1 MYSLYKYFC
10 TLSAACLL
18 SCTLLTGCGPAEEKI
33 AEAQNKY
40 TELVDIHNQ
49 VAEAHKEISDDS
61 LDSDLMTLYGKLD
74 QVDEFNLNEMKDEE
88 IDTLISSMDTLITSY
103 QDYLASIA
111 QIKANEEASVIVTIP
126 MTLSN
131 DSGLT
136 FHKLM
141 LYEKG
146 DTSSLQNILDEDA
159 PFVTGAHMTGL
170 YIYRDVS
177 NTPWILEA
185 EDSEGNNYEFELSVE
200 TYTEEGFALTF
211 TYDSENQELKCT

>member
-1 MYSLYKYFC
+1 MHNLYKYFC
-10 TLSAACLL
+10 TLSAICLL

-33 AEAQNKY
+33 AEAQSKY

-49 VAEAHKEISDDS
+49 VVEAHKEIADDS
-61 LDSDLMTLYGKLD
+61 LDPDLTTLYGKLD
-74 QVDEFNLNEMKDEE
+74 RMDEFNLNEMKDEE
-88 IDTLISSMDTLITSY
+88 IDTLIASMDTLIASY

-136 FHKLM
+136 FNKLM

-146 DTSSLQNILDEDA
+146 STSSKENILDEEA
-159 PFVTGAHMTGL
+159 PFVSGAHITGL
-170 YIYRDVS
+170 FIYRDVTD
-177 NTPWILEA
+177 TPWLLEA
-185 EDSEGNNYEFELSVE
+185 EDSEGNSYEFELSVE

>member
-1 MYSLYKYFC
+1 MHNLYKYFC
-10 TLSAACLL
+10 TLSAICLL

-33 AEAQNKY
+33 AEAQSKY
-40 TELVDIHNQ
+40 AELADIHNQ
-49 VAEAHKEISDDS
+49 VVEAHKEIADDS
-61 LDSDLMTLYGKLD
+61 LDSDLTTLYSKLD
-74 QVDEFNLNEMKDEE
+74 RMDEFNLNEMKDEE
-88 IDTLISSMDTLITSY
+88 IDTLIASMDTLITSY

-136 FHKLM
+136 FNKLT

-146 DTSSLQNILDEDA
+146 DTSSKENILDEEA
-159 PFVTGAHMTGL
+159 PFETGAHITGL
-170 YIYRDVS
+170 FIYRDVTD
-177 NTPWILEA
+177 TPWILEA
-185 EDSEGNNYEFELSVE
+185 EDSEGNSYEFELSVE

>member
-1 MYSLYKYFC
+1 MHSLYKYFC

-18 SCTLLTGCGPAEEKI
+18 SCTFLTGCGPAEEKI

-49 VAEAHKEISDDS
+49 VAEAHKEITDDS
-61 LDSDLMTLYGKLD
+61 LDSDLMTLYGKLEQMD
-74 QVDEFNLNEMKDEE
+74 DFNLNEMKDEE
-88 IDTLISSMDTLITSY
+88 IDTLIASMDTLITSY
-103 QDYLASIA
+103 QDYLSSIA
-111 QIKANEEASVIVTIP
+111 QIKADEEASVIVTIP

-136 FHKLM
+136 FSKLL

-146 DTSSLQNILDEDA
+146 DTSLKNILDEEA
-159 PFVTGAHMTGL
+159 PFVTGAHLTGL
-170 YIYRDVS
+170 FIYRDVTD
-177 NTPWILEA
+177 TPWILEI
-185 EDSEGNNYEFELSVE
+185 EDSEGNSYDFELPVE
-200 TYTEEGFALTF
+200 TYTEEGFSLAF